1 MDITNNETGNCK
13 NEMVATLTY
22 EELKPY
28 FEKEILDFK
37 KNANIP
43 GFRKGK
49 APLDMIKKIYNDTI
63 EYSSLE
69 KIADE
74 VFKKYCTENDINIY
88 GAPELLDMDYKPKES
103 LMIKISYEYIPK
115 LADINYKN
123 LEVTKNILK
132 PNPNQVE
139 TEYIE
144 LLNQNAELVMDGQV
158 LDENYLV
165 TIDVQNLDENGNI
178 IIGETDKDLKIYL
191 NNPNLMQS
199 IKEVLKDI
207 REGETKIWEFTAG
220 EKTQKSQITCTK
232 IEKLVFPELN
242 NESLKKI
249 TGKTNLNS
257 AEDLKEQFKRDIES
271 YYENQ
276 TRKTLEDNL
285 IREIIRNNDVKVPDG
300 LVNTLL
306 KQNYNEYLEK
316 HKSHHHNE
324 GELETEKEY
333 FAHQKSDTILYLKW
347 AMIKERIIEIEKFEL
362 NDEDI
367 RAFSERPA
375 AEYGIEIDRLI
386 DIYKNNEQAKSM
398 IIDKKLFDFLIEN
411 SKITEKI
418 VNEPTEDEGNEILS
432 EEENKLII

>member
-242 NESLKKI
+242 NESFKKI